1 MSLQCLEAVA
11 VLQKFPFEHRCIFV
25 YSHYMMCA
33 FVSSTHLH
41 VHNRLY
47 ATFMMVG
54 CVKEELQ
61 AMKEGLTDIIP
72 SELLAGLT
80 AEVS

>member
-1 MSLQCLEAVA
+1 MPGKSIPECLRV
-11 VLQKFPFEHRCIFV
+11 H
-25 YSHYMMCA
+25 
-33 FVSSTHLH
+33 THANTH
-41 VHNRLY
+41 RLY

-61 AMKEGLTDIIP
+61 GMKEGLTDIIP

>member
-1 MSLQCLEAVA
+1 MPGKSIPECLYV
-11 VLQKFPFEHRCIFV
+11 H
-25 YSHYMMCA
+25 
-33 FVSSTHLH
+33 THANTH
-41 VHNRLY
+41 RLY

-61 AMKEGLTDIIP
+61 GMKEGLTDIIP

>member
-1 MSLQCLEAVA
+1 MDLPGTQVHLQRSLISEC
-11 VLQKFPFEHRCIFV
+11 
-25 YSHYMMCA
+25 SHLYTY
-33 FVSSTHLH
+33 THT
-41 VHNRLY
+41 NTRRLY

-61 AMKEGLTDIIP
+61 GMKEGLTDIIP
-72 SELLAGLT
+72 AELLAGLT